1 MPTKSLISRF
11 KDKDVDKII
20 RSLER
25 ARNATQR
32 SIDQFNN
39 YRPEGKIKALKS
51 TAEFNKQSGINE
63 LKKQV
68 TRKPFEFPSI
78 KINTQ
83 NANINSYTVD
93 QIEILDYKSHDQIK
107 MEMRK

>member
-1 MPTKSLISRF
+1 MPTKSLISKF
-11 KDKDVDKII
+11 KDKDIDKII
-20 RSLER
+20 RTLER

-51 TAEFNKQSGINE
+51 NGEFRKQSGINE

-68 TRKPFEFPSI
+68 K
-78 KINTQ
+78 
-83 NANINSYTVD
+83 
-93 QIEILDYKSHDQIK
+93 ILDKFISKLADAKEIDVRIYQA
-107 MEMRK
+107 RKNWKTKKK

>member
-68 TRKPFEFPSI
+68 RLLDKF
-78 KINTQ
+78 INKL
-83 NANINSYTVD
+83 ADSK
-93 QIEILDYKSHDQIK
+93 EIDVRIYQKRMNWK
-107 MEMRK
+107 K

>member
-51 TAEFNKQSGINE
+51 NAEFNKQSGINE

-68 TRKPFEFPSI
+68 RLLDKFIS
-78 KINTQ
+78 KL
-83 NANINSYTVD
+83 ADSK
-93 QIEILDYKSHDQIK
+93 EIDVRIYQKRMNWK
-107 MEMRK
+107 K